1 MLSKRN
7 GNKTSILIDFARMQ
21 CDRHSN
27 LYPVVSL
34 SVLDH
39 FFCASTRNVSQWK
52 KQQKKLF
59 SFLILVF
66 TRKTKSANKF
76 NKKPTKRNIVECFC
90 YVLYM

>member
-39 FFCASTRNVSQWK
+39 FLVSCASTRNVSRWTK
-52 KQQKKLF
+52 KQQKKIIF
-59 SFLILVF
+59 VF
-66 TRKTKSANKF
+66 NSCAHKKRNQQINSTKSR
-76 NKKPTKRNIVECFC
+76 RNVI
-90 YVLYM
+90 